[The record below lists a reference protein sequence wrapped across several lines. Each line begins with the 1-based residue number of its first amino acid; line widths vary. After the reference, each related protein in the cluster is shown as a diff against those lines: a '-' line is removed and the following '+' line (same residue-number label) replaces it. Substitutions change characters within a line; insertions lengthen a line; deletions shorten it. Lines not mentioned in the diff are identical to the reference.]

1 MEAPMILVVDDEP
14 YISEM
19 LEEYF
24 VGLGYAVSVATTGH
38 EALRLAAAS
47 RPDAVLL
54 DMHLPDTTGDQ
65 MLAKLRAL
73 DSSLPVVV
81 LSGDAEEDT
90 AQQMV
95 AAGALQYVQKPF
107 DFARLRRTI
116 AEAVEAGR
124 ECVAR

>member
-1 MEAPMILVVDDEP
+1 MILVVDDEP
-14 YISEM
+14 HVSGM

-38 EALRLAAAS
+38 EALRLAAES

-73 DSSLPVVV
+73 DNSLPVIM

-90 AQQMV
+90 AREMV
-95 AAGALQYVQKPF
+95 AAGALQYLQKPF

>member
-1 MEAPMILVVDDEP
+1 MEVPMILVVDDEP
-14 YISEM
+14 HVSGM

-38 EALRLAAAS
+38 EALRLAAES

-73 DSSLPVVV
+73 DNSLPVVV

-90 AQQMV
+90 AREMV
-95 AAGALQYVQKPF
+95 AAGALQYLQKPF

>member
-1 MEAPMILVVDDEP
+1 MILVVDDEP

>member
-1 MEAPMILVVDDEP
+1 MILVVDDEP
-14 YISEM
+14 HVSEM

-38 EALRLAAAS
+38 EALRLAAES

-73 DSSLPVVV
+73 DSSLSVVM
-81 LSGDAEEDT
+81 LSGDAEDDT
-90 AQQMV
+90 AREMV
-95 AAGALQYVQKPF
+95 AAGALEYLQKPF

>member
-1 MEAPMILVVDDEP
+1 MILVVDDEP
-14 YISEM
+14 HVSGM

-38 EALRLAAAS
+38 EALRLAAES

-73 DSSLPVVV
+73 DNSLPVVV

-90 AQQMV
+90 AREMV
-95 AAGALQYVQKPF
+95 AAGALQYLQKPF

>member
-1 MEAPMILVVDDEP
+1 MILVVDDEP
-14 YISEM
+14 HVSGM

-24 VGLGYAVSVATTGH
+24 VALGYAVSVATTGH
-38 EALRLAAAS
+38 EALRQAVAS
-47 RPDAVLL
+47 RPDVVLL

-73 DSSLPVVV
+73 DSSLPVIM

-90 AQQMV
+90 ARQMV
-95 AAGALQYVQKPF
+95 TAGALEYLQKPF
-107 DFARLRRTI
+107 DFGRLRRAI